1 MVKPSI
7 ANICKTK
14 HCKTLVK
21 QNIGKSKH
29 WFVHSSHL
37 LSRVRKRIPARLPEA
52 ALYNPNNKQN
62 EDFLV
67 NAMVHTYSFSKAF
80 IFIFLKT
87 HQMFCVHFSL
97 GWKTFASLRFIR
109 PLSPK
114 FSTFAEILHF
124 QKYPFSNVF
133 TFKSLHCELRFQSQK
148 VSEK

>member
-114 FSTFAEILHF
+114 FSTFKSILF
-124 QKYPFSNVF
+124 QTSSLSKVF
-133 TFKSLHCELRFQSQK
+133 TVNYVFKVRRSLK
-148 VSEK
+148 NNK